1 MAKIRPDIGLRK
13 IDIKNPRHPFSYVGV
28 KVEMS
33 FEEFGLVLK
42 KIKSLFSRKN
52 K

>member
-13 IDIKNPRHPFSYVGV
+13 VDPKNIRHPFSYIGF

-33 FEEFGLVLK
+33 FDEFGSIFK
-42 KIKSLFSRKN
+42 KVKSLFSKN